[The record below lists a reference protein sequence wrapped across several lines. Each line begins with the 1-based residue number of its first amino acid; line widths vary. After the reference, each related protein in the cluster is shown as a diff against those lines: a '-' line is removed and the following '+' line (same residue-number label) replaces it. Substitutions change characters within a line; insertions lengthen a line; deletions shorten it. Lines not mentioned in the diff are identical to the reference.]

1 KLSKARRDKRRSN
14 VWKLEAPSFV
24 KCPQCGELTLPHRVC
39 KSCGYYKGKAVIKKE
54 A

>member
-1 KLSKARRDKRRSN
+1 
-14 VWKLEAPSFV
+14 
-24 KCPQCGELTLPHRVC
+24 CGELTLPHRVC

>member
-1 KLSKARRDKRRSN
+1 
-14 VWKLEAPSFV
+14 
-24 KCPQCGELTLPHRVC
+24 GELTLPHKVC